1 MSRSKSNSTTFNYQL
16 LPDILTFRN
25 LPLVTFL
32 IFAFSGDGFATDITI
47 RVIPV
52 ISSNTSGKTQ
62 SFQVETLRFYLS
74 EITYLQDEDTVWTE
88 PEGYR
93 LMDLADSSSFN
104 ITSYVPDGL
113 FFDAIRFRLG
123 VDSISG
129 STGAHTGALDP
140 ANGMYWAWHTG
151 YVNLK
156 IEGTCDACPSPIK
169 DFEFHIGGFQNPFN
183 AEREI
188 SLKTTNNHI
197 ELFFDIAN
205 LLNEAFSSNQYKIM
219 SPGAAAMRMADAAA
233 KSFYIKP

>member
-1 MSRSKSNSTTFNYQL
+1 MN
-16 LPDILTFRN
+16 FRN
-25 LPLVTFL
+25 LTLVTFL
-32 IFAFSGDGFATDITI
+32 IFSLSGDGSASDITI

-62 SFQVETLRFYLS
+62 SFEVKTLRFYLS
-74 EITYLQDEDTVWTE
+74 EITYLKGDYTVWTE

-104 ITSYVPDGL
+104 IASYVPDGL

-123 VDSISG
+123 VDSVSN

-140 ANGMYWAWHTG
+140 GNGMYWAWHTG

-156 IEGTCDACPSPIK
+156 IEGTCDACPPPKK

-183 AEREI
+183 AERDI
-188 SLKTTNNHI
+188 SLKTTNNNI
-197 ELFFDIAN
+197 ELFFDIDN
-205 LLNEAFSSNQYKIM
+205 LLKEAFSSNRFKIM
-219 SPGAAAMRMADAAA
+219 SPGAPAMRMADAAA